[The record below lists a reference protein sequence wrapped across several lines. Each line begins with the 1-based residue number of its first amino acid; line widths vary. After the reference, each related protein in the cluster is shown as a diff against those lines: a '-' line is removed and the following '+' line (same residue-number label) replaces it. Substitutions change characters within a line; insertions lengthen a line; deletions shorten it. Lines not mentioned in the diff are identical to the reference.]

1 MPKVSLF
8 PVPKKSK
15 SCSKN
20 LQELHEMAQE
30 ALEDAVLMGCTEAQV
45 KDYLRVLMDSLE
57 NPYAAD
63 WRVVVAGVGFDGF
76 LIGKHHCCFVCL
88 F

>member
-1 MPKVSLF
+1 MMSEMPPMPKWFDAEGEPVSCTEKIT
-8 PVPKKSK
+8 VMQQ
-15 SCSKN
+15 N

-63 WRVVVAGVGFDGF
+63 
-76 LIGKHHCCFVCL
+76 
-88 F
+88 

>member
-1 MPKVSLF
+1 MSMPEMPKWYGDDGDIVSCTEKIK
-8 PVPKKSK
+8 VMQQ
-15 SCSKN
+15 N

-57 NPYAAD
+57 NPYAQ
-63 WRVVVAGVGFDGF
+63 G
-76 LIGKHHCCFVCL
+76 
-88 F
+88 

>member
-1 MPKVSLF
+1 MSVMPPMPKWIDAEGEPVSCTEKIK
-8 PVPKKSK
+8 VMQQ
-15 SCSKN
+15 N

-57 NPYAAD
+57 NPYSD
-63 WRVVVAGVGFDGF
+63 
-76 LIGKHHCCFVCL
+76 
-88 F
+88 

>member
-1 MPKVSLF
+1 MMSVMPPMPKWFDAEGEPVSCTEKIK
-8 PVPKKSK
+8 VMQQ
-15 SCSKN
+15 N

-30 ALEDAVLMGCTEAQV
+30 ALEDAVLMGCSEAQV

-63 WRVVVAGVGFDGF
+63 
-76 LIGKHHCCFVCL
+76 
-88 F
+88 

>member
-1 MPKVSLF
+1 MQQ
-8 PVPKKSK
+8 
-15 SCSKN
+15 N

-57 NPYAAD
+57 NPYAQ
-63 WRVVVAGVGFDGF
+63 G
-76 LIGKHHCCFVCL
+76 
-88 F
+88 

>member
-1 MPKVSLF
+1 MSVMPPMPKWFDAEGEPVSSTEKIK
-8 PVPKKSK
+8 VMQQ
-15 SCSKN
+15 N

-57 NPYAAD
+57 NPYAQ
-63 WRVVVAGVGFDGF
+63 G
-76 LIGKHHCCFVCL
+76 
-88 F
+88 

>member
-1 MPKVSLF
+1 MSMPEMPKWYGDDGDIVSCTEKIK
-8 PVPKKSK
+8 VMQQ
-15 SCSKN
+15 N

-63 WRVVVAGVGFDGF
+63 
-76 LIGKHHCCFVCL
+76 
-88 F
+88 

>member
-1 MPKVSLF
+1 MSMPEMPKWYGDDGDIVSCTEKIK
-8 PVPKKSK
+8 VMQQ
-15 SCSKN
+15 N

-57 NPYAAD
+57 NPYTAD
-63 WRVVVAGVGFDGF
+63 
-76 LIGKHHCCFVCL
+76 
-88 F
+88 